1 MDTLLVID
9 DEKDILNMLAHMLE
23 LEGYE
28 VLKASTAS
36 SGKNLLE
43 KTDVNVILTDV
54 KLPDGN
60 GVQLSGEFKR
70 IRPEAEVIC
79 FTAYGNIQDGVKAIK
94 NGAFDYLVKGD
105 DNAKIIPLVSKAAE
119 KSRLQYR
126 ISRLQSRV
134 QENFGF
140 DQVIGSSRAIKEAI
154 SLAQKVAPTLAT
166 VLLTGPTGSGKEV
179 FAKAIHAC
187 SDRSTENFIA
197 INCSS
202 LGRDLLESELFGH
215 KAGAFTGA
223 LKSKNGLFQE
233 AHKGTLFLD
242 EIGEMD
248 LALQAKI
255 LRVLEAG
262 TFIPVGDTRE
272 HRVDVRVI
280 AATNR
285 TLETEIASGRFREDL
300 YYRISGFTIRLPA
313 LNERKEDIPALAER
327 FMHYYASRINKQ
339 VTGLSPAFMKM
350 LQEHEWKGNIR
361 ELRNVMERAV
371 ILADTPELHADLLP
385 FNLDVAAKTGMQSG
399 VFKLRDLEKHHIRQV
414 LAYTDGNKTR
424 AAELLGI
431 GVTTLYMKIREYKI

>member
-154 SLAQKVAPTLAT
+154 SLAQKVAPK
-166 VLLTGPTGSGKEV
+166 SI
-179 FAKAIHAC
+179 AK
-187 SDRSTENFIA
+187 RSIRGTE
-197 INCSS
+197 S
-202 LGRDLLESELFGH
+202 
-215 KAGAFTGA
+215 
-223 LKSKNGLFQE
+223 
-233 AHKGTLFLD
+233 
-242 EIGEMD
+242 
-248 LALQAKI
+248 
-255 LRVLEAG
+255 V
-262 TFIPVGDTRE
+262 
-272 HRVDVRVI
+272 
-280 AATNR
+280 
-285 TLETEIASGRFREDL
+285 
-300 YYRISGFTIRLPA
+300 
-313 LNERKEDIPALAER
+313 
-327 FMHYYASRINKQ
+327 
-339 VTGLSPAFMKM
+339 
-350 LQEHEWKGNIR
+350 
-361 ELRNVMERAV
+361 
-371 ILADTPELHADLLP
+371 
-385 FNLDVAAKTGMQSG
+385 
-399 VFKLRDLEKHHIRQV
+399 
-414 LAYTDGNKTR
+414 
-424 AAELLGI
+424 
-431 GVTTLYMKIREYKI
+431 